1 VARPFTWLAGA
12 VGGLAAYKAAAR
24 RRREGAEG
32 PLAASTEPDPAQELR
47 ARLAEARAAEPEPEG
62 PDARR
67 RSVHEE
73 ARSALDEMRGDE
85 T

>member
-1 VARPFTWLAGA
+1 MRRPFTWLAGA
-12 VGGLAAYKAAAR
+12 AGGLAAYKAAR
-24 RRREGAEG
+24 RRREGAAE
-32 PLAASTEPDPAQELR
+32 PLAASTGPDPALELR
-47 ARLAEARAAEPEPEG
+47 AKLDEACAEEPEPEG

-73 ARSALDEMRGDE
+73 ARFALDEMRGDE